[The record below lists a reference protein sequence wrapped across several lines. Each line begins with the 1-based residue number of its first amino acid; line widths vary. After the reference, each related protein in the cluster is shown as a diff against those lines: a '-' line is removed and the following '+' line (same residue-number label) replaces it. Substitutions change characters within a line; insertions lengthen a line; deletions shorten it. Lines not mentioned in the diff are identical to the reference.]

1 MTHHPKIRHK
11 QTPRA
16 RAVLIT
22 AVITAAAV
30 VAGCSSSGSSAGPAS
45 SGAAQGSIPAGPIT
59 LGETLPLSGPLA
71 QVGGFEKLEV
81 TDAVAVM
88 NANGGIA
95 GHQINLVTLD
105 DKGDPAT
112 ALANSRQLIS
122 MKVAGIVNES
132 LGSASQLT
140 EPFFM
145 KAGIPTVLAESNM
158 SFLNA
163 SQYPT
168 YFTPYA
174 SAEQYG
180 AAYVAYL
187 KAHGLNNLGV
197 IDDGTPVSDEYSQET
212 VQLAKQ
218 AGLHVSASI
227 TYSPT
232 AVDLTPQ
239 MTQLKD
245 SGAQVVI
252 DNGFSSPN
260 NVFDAINQIGWKP
273 LTLGVGVSV
282 ASTASTSFLGGNA
295 YFPCNYYYTSAAGQP
310 SAVAGQL
317 LAKVAKLL
325 PPIEVSGVLGWYDI
339 LQTLKYGIQK
349 AGTTDYK
356 SVSAALESGVAVPS
370 IWTGITYRYSATN
383 HEGFANGAMKVC
395 AATPLGADGVGIAAS

>member
-1 MTHHPKIRHK
+1 MTHHPKIR
-11 QTPRA
+11 QVQSARA
-16 RAVLIT
+16 RAAYIVAAIM
-22 AVITAAAV
+22 AAA
-30 VAGCSSSGSSAGPAS
+30 AIGGCSSGSATTSTS
-45 SGAAQGSIPAGPIT
+45 TAQGIPAGPIT

-81 TDAVAVM
+81 TDAVEVM

-112 ALANSRQLIS
+112 ALANSRTLIS

-140 EPFFM
+140 EPYFM
-145 KAGIPTVLAESNM
+145 KVGVPTVLAESNM
-158 SFLNA
+158 GFLNV

-174 SAEQYG
+174 SAEQYA
-180 AAYVAYL
+180 AAYVAYI
-187 KAHGLNNLGV
+187 KAHGLNDLGV
-197 IDDGTPVSDEYSQET
+197 IDDGTPVADEYSQET
-212 VQLAKQ
+212 VQLAQ
-218 AGLHVSASI
+218 AAGLHVSASI

-245 SGAQVVI
+245 SGAKVVVE
-252 DNGFSSPN
+252 NGFSSPN
-260 NVFDAINQIGWKP
+260 NVFDAISQIGWKP
-273 LTLGVGVSV
+273 PVLGVGVSV
-282 ASTASTSFLGGNA
+282 ASTASTAFLGGNA
-295 YFPCNYYYTSAAGQP
+295 LFPCNYYYTAADGQP
-310 SAVAGQL
+310 NALAEQL

-339 LQTLKYGIQK
+339 LQTFKVGIQK
-349 AGTTDYK
+349 ADSTNYQAVAD
-356 SVSAALESGVAVPS
+356 ALESGIAVPS
-370 IWTGITYRYSATN
+370 IWTGITYRYTASN
-383 HEGFANGAMKVC
+383 HEGFAAGAMKVC
-395 AATPLGADGVGIAAS
+395 PATPLGTDGVGIVASS